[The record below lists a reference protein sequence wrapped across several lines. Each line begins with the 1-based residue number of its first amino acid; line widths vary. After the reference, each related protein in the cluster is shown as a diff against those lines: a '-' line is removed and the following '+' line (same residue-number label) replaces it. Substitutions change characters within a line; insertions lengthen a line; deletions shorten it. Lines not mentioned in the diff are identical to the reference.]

1 MSEITLKQ
9 AIDKNKMDEFIS
21 QNKDK
26 IGDKDKFDSTLQSM
40 FNNSKSARQ
49 TSSEDSSEN

>member
-1 MSEITLKQ
+1 MKKLNLKQ
-9 AIDKNKMDEFIS
+9 AIDKNKIDEFIS

-26 IGDKDKFDSTLQSM
+26 VGDREKFDSALRHMS
-40 FNNSKSARQ
+40 NNSKSTRQ